1 MGGGDTQCA
10 CVYMRGLADPAPS
23 LGQQPLL
30 TVTQAGSSMY
40 VCSSKM
46 AALNKKI
53 RPLGLLGITY
63 LKNTRSSTSEVGRT
77 TLFKVDVYRVVIQ
90 K

>member
-1 MGGGDTQCA
+1 
-10 CVYMRGLADPAPS
+10 
-23 LGQQPLL
+23 
-30 TVTQAGSSMY
+30 
-40 VCSSKM
+40 M

-77 TLFKVDVYRVVIQ
+77 KLFTVDVYSVVIQ